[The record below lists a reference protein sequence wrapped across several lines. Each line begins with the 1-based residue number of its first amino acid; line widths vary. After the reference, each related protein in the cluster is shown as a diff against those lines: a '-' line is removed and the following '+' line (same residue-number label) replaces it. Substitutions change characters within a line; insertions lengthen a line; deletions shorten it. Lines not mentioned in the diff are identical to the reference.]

1 MALQR
6 RGKDALQR
14 RFFVCE
20 LLGYVFQAIR
30 PADTT
35 DAIHVNND
43 HKMPGETR
51 ITSKSTACLKV
62 ETAETNVQKACTKQS
77 DLRLISCKKR
87 IQAPSERRMQ
97 SITLILMA
105 SERKLG
111 SSQAPG
117 RKRRKEIFFSCIAER
132 ARDMVGQLLEIR
144 KRSETVIECRI
155 FTGNTET
162 KQTKQASTTQ
172 PTPTKPASENSQKR

>member
-1 MALQR
+1 MSGHLLAKGTNCSSKKRERCLA
-6 RGKDALQR
+6 KKV
-14 RFFVCE
+14 FVCE

-30 PADTT
+30 RADTT

-105 SERKLG
+105 SERKLR
-111 SSQAPG
+111 SSQTPG
-117 RKRRKEIFFSCIAER
+117 RKRRKENFFPALPSEHGTWSVNYWKSAKE
-132 ARDMVGQLLEIR
+132 V
-144 KRSETVIECRI
+144 KR
-155 FTGNTET
+155 
-162 KQTKQASTTQ
+162 
-172 PTPTKPASENSQKR
+172 